1 MGLRR
6 GWIWYLA
13 GLLLAVIAGL
23 ISMLALRRAVPTA
36 EPVSL
41 ASRPVIVARM
51 DIPARQIVPAD
62 AIETRSLA
70 LEEIPSGAIFR
81 VEDAVGKFSLQEAK
95 AGQPLLAQN
104 LVAPL
109 SGPGSSITSS
119 VKLAALLPN
128 DKVGMVLPAGDL
140 LSKSGDVDIG
150 DHVDVLA
157 SMVVAGAQEGE
168 AGQVTLM
175 SLQNV
180 PVVKVLQETESGT
193 TQSQSGQA
201 PPRIKIVGLVLAVD
215 PQDAVI
221 LKYFIDANAKV
232 SIDVRPLRLTTVFV
246 VLPVTLNYI
255 ADKYGIQVPKPLTK

>member
-23 ISMLALRRAVPTA
+23 IAMLALRRAVPTA
-36 EPVSL
+36 EPVRQ
-41 ASRPVIVARM
+41 ATRPVIVART
-51 DIPARQIVPAD
+51 DIPARQVVPAD
-62 AIETRSLA
+62 AVETRNLP
-70 LEEIPSGAIFR
+70 LEDIPSGAIFR
-81 VEDAVGKFSLQEAK
+81 VEDAVGKYTLIEFK
-95 AGQPLLAQN
+95 AGSPLLAQN

-109 SGPGSSITSS
+109 SGPGSSITST

-128 DKVGMVLPAGDL
+128 DKVGVVLAAGDL
-140 LSKSGDVDIG
+140 MSQSGDVDIG
-150 DHVDVLA
+150 DRVDILA
-157 SMVVAGAQEGE
+157 SMVVVGDQEGE
-168 AGQVTLM
+168 AGQVSLM

-180 PVVKVLQETESGT
+180 SVIKVLQEVQSSG
-193 TQSQSGQA
+193 SSGQSGQA
-201 PPRIKIVGLVLAVD
+201 PPRTKITGLVLAVD

-232 SIDVRPLRLTTVFV
+232 SIDVRPPKLTSIFV
-246 VLPVTLNYI
+246 VLPVSINYI